1 MTTNEMIYKTLTTKI
16 TKEPKYKSILEDM
29 GFKIYDN
36 GWSHY
41 YYWAIKNEA
50 TGQELVIGRD
60 RGNRR
65 GLFNPV
71 CLIKHDNK
79 ENDISKFDFVGYLR
93 TTRHMANR
101 FPKESEYKKLREEI
115 KNCKGWDCEYHK
127 NKIKEIYE
135 KIAIL
140 NDDIKY
146 HNERIKEYENRLAEV
161 RERVK
166 ELKNK

>member
-1 MTTNEMIYKTLTTKI
+1 MT
-16 TKEPKYKSILEDM
+16 D
-29 GFKIYDN
+29 
-36 GWSHY
+36 
-41 YYWAIKNEA
+41 
-50 TGQELVIGRD
+50 
-60 RGNRR
+60 
-65 GLFNPV
+65 
-71 CLIKHDNK
+71 
-79 ENDISKFDFVGYLR
+79 
-93 TTRHMANR
+93 R

-135 KIAIL
+135 KIAVL